1 MPISFGKTLC
11 VAAAVAFA
19 PLAVAAQPSMDQA
32 ELAGPP
38 SGAGSYQDLVSLYD
52 EFLEWKDDAPI
63 VGEIADSEPW
73 SGVADYSDE
82 AVAERRE
89 QLDSL
94 MARMM
99 DMNVAAWEQPQ
110 QADYLAVRAKL
121 DEHNFLLNVS
131 KPWERDPGFY
141 VDQMLTVPFAELPL
155 EGEALEKLHRDLR
168 AVPVLVREAKNNLDN
183 VAADYADLALHN
195 LTNADGVGHG
205 HPYRETPPA
214 GVIGWYE
221 DLESRLDQQPELRD
235 DVEAA
240 KAAVEDFHSWL
251 TENRPQ
257 MTADAGVGQENFD
270 WYLKQVKLLPY
281 DSRDIVTLGNRELDR
296 LWAMYALERHRNRD
310 LPELAPASSAE
321 EYEQKIQ
328 QTDKDIREFLVEE
341 EVITIPEYAAVLGTN
356 VPWIVRP
363 QGRNF
368 WEEIQYRDPSPD
380 HLHAVIPGHRFD
392 GVVEDH
398 NDDPIRGRLTDGV
411 RTEGWGVYLEEGM
424 QHLGL
429 FEDKPR
435 VRELIYAFGIFR
447 AARMPADVWLQHNKM
462 TVNEVVDLWR
472 EQTPYLDAN
481 VARVDAEIYLRR
493 PPGYGLGYMTGMVQM
508 QKLLADRKRQ
518 LGEDFNLKEFHDTF
532 MDTGRLPM
540 VLVRWEMTGL
550 EDEVQQFWAREPLP
564 Q

>member
-99 DMNVAAWEQPQ
+99 DMNVAAWDQPQ